1 MRRYALATLVVAATA
16 APAVADN
23 VVSIDTTL
31 AGTSGP
37 TGGVTGDPDVATT
50 AGPVDVLDVVTGEV
64 AIRDR
69 FGISPPV
76 QMTTDQFWT
85 AAGITGTPN
94 AFEHRAVFDI
104 ASQRFFV
111 TADELVAGA
120 NRRYL
125 AVSDGSAAGG
135 SWHAVA
141 LPADGVVTDT
151 RVAVDAN
158 GVYVTGN
165 GSDGAT
171 HVVAIPLADALATPP
186 TLAHATALSIP
197 ELDVIPAIDAQG
209 GKQPTDPEVLAG
221 RGVAQGG
228 DTTLR
233 TYLVT
238 WPGGGAPATLATSS
252 QVDLNAVFSPPPAT
266 ASQGSG
272 APLLAVGGAG
282 LRSLTSAGSQLYGL
296 AATQVGGHAAAF
308 WFQVDLALGAVV
320 RDTISVPQ
328 GDLLVPALAVD
339 TFGDIGVIGVE
350 VMQGDMFPVIAG
362 RAADFSQT
370 AVMSALQ
377 TYGGAA
383 GTYSCNPDGGVT
395 SFGRYASLGVDPTSG
410 ELFGDAPYVS
420 DGTACAFQTSLVG
433 FYVQDARFADDFPDD
448 GGVAI
453 GGGGGGFPTGDDVPD
468 GGGCGCSTAA
478 PRDAAA
484 PLLVIALG
492 ALVSR
497 SRGRAR
503 RRADRSR

>member
-16 APAVADN
+16 APAVRHHPACARAPMRSSRN
-23 VVSIDTTL
+23 
-31 AGTSGP
+31 
-37 TGGVTGDPDVATT
+37 
-50 AGPVDVLDVVTGEV
+50 
-64 AIRDR
+64 RDR
-69 FGISPPV
+69 SRISP
-76 QMTTDQFWT
+76 
-85 AAGITGTPN
+85 N
-94 AFEHRAVFDI
+94 R
-104 ASQRFFV
+104 SQ
-111 TADELVAGA
+111 
-120 NRRYL
+120 
-125 AVSDGSAAGG
+125 
-135 SWHAVA
+135 
-141 LPADGVVTDT
+141 T
-151 RVAVDAN
+151 R
-158 GVYVTGN
+158 
-165 GSDGAT
+165 
-171 HVVAIPLADALATPP
+171 
-186 TLAHATALSIP
+186 
-197 ELDVIPAIDAQG
+197 
-209 GKQPTDPEVLAG
+209 
-221 RGVAQGG
+221 
-228 DTTLR
+228 
-233 TYLVT
+233 
-238 WPGGGAPATLATSS
+238 TSS
-252 QVDLNAVFSPPPAT
+252 AT
-266 ASQGSG
+266 
-272 APLLAVGGAG
+272 
-282 LRSLTSAGSQLYGL
+282 R
-296 AATQVGGHAAAF
+296 
-308 WFQVDLALGAVV
+308 
-320 RDTISVPQ
+320 
-328 GDLLVPALAVD
+328 
-339 TFGDIGVIGVE
+339 
-350 VMQGDMFPVIAG
+350 FPVIAG